1 MLVINSYF
9 TNGTNHPFDLVE
21 WERRDAVIQGE
32 DSVVFEQK
40 GVEFPKFW
48 SQLATNVVAQKY
60 FRGTLGTPER
70 EYSLRQLITRVT
82 KTIADE
88 GEKRG
93 YFDHSSAVVFERE
106 LAHLIL
112 HQKMA
117 FNSPV
122 WFNVGVETKPQCS
135 ACFINSVEDTME
147 AFSRWPRPRACCS
160 STARALART
169 SRPFVAPESR

>member
-1 MLVINSYF
+1 MLVIIPYF
-9 TNGTNHPFDLVE
+9 TDGTNHPFDLVE

-32 DSVVFEQK
+32 GSVVFEQK

-70 EYSLRQLITRVT
+70 EYSLRQLIDRVT

-93 YFDHSSAVVFERE
+93 YFE
-106 LAHLIL
+106 L
-112 HQKMA
+112 
-117 FNSPV
+117 
-122 WFNVGVETKPQCS
+122 GV
-135 ACFINSVEDTME
+135 
-147 AFSRWPRPRACCS
+147 
-160 STARALART
+160 
-169 SRPFVAPESR
+169 

>member
-1 MLVINSYF
+1 MLVINPYF
-9 TNGTNHPFDLVE
+9 TNGLNHPFDMVE

-32 DSVVFEQK
+32 GLVVFEQK

-48 SQLATNVVAQKY
+48 SQLATNVVVQKY
-60 FRGTLGTPER
+60 FRGALGTPER
-70 EYSLRQLITRVT
+70 EYSLRQLISRVT

-93 YFDHSSAVVFERE
+93 YFDHNSAVVFERE

-117 FNSPV
+117 F
-122 WFNVGVETKPQCS
+122 
-135 ACFINSVEDTME
+135 
-147 AFSRWPRPRACCS
+147 FSS
-160 STARALART
+160 
-169 SRPFVAPESR
+169 